1 MTITWYRN
9 FEKGFLNCKKM
20 SSRKVLSTSSYS
32 NHTVFLILFE
42 MNLHL
47 QVFQKAEI
55 ALAKFDK
62 GVLIS
67 MLQLNGN

>member
-1 MTITWYRN
+1 
-9 FEKGFLNCKKM
+9 M